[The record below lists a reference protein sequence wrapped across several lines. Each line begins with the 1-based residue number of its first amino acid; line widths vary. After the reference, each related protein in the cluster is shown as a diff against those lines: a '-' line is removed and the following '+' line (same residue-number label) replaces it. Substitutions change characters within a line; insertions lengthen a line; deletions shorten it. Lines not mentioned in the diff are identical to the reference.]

1 MQYLNYLSFIL
12 FLLNAFSCNAKSVG
26 FAIVVFILLPF
37 FLLVQFLSF
46 DTQEACYQ
54 DRTYLDIGSTE
65 KTFGKYRSLSCYSGL
80 LDMCGT

>member
-37 FLLVQFLSF
+37 FLLVQFFARSVKSF
-46 DTQEACYQ
+46 YHLIPRKHVTK
-54 DRTYLDIGSTE
+54 IGPIWTLE
-65 KTFGKYRSLSCYSGL
+65 VLKKL
-80 LDMCGT
+80 LVNTVP